1 MVTLE
6 NFDIIGSLVASILGM
21 ISFLAFGVQ
30 IDGMQVKTDIAKIP
44 LDVHVQMDGQ
54 IMILISTQKNF
65 CPIHTRISYQQLLRF
80 LVHCILRQKH
90 MNYHLKTLSVEIL
103 HW

>member
-30 IDGMQVKTDIAKIP
+30 IDGMQNIV
-44 LDVHVQMDGQ
+44 
-54 IMILISTQKNF
+54 STVATLFGSLHPTPEAYELSFENVIGGNF
-65 CPIHTRISYQQLLRF
+65 A
-80 LVHCILRQKH
+80 LVMSAINLQAFFQCKSML
-90 MNYHLKTLSVEIL
+90 
-103 HW
+103 